1 MLTAISA
8 TILVIAAVVISL
20 AIAIPVTSIMT
31 KKRIKAQ
38 ESQKIGSAQ
47 EKARAII
54 DEALSTAESKKREA
68 LLEAKEEN
76 MKAKADLDKEIKDR
90 RNEVQRN
97 AERKLSGMSAEFSRR
112 KSLSTGRAMHWN
124 ARNSRSHPVRNR
136 CGNGR
141 KKLQNLGNSVH
152 RNSNEFQV

>member
-8 TILVIAAVVISL
+8 IFIVIAAVVISL
-20 AIAIPVTSIMT
+20 AIAIPVTMTMT
-31 KKRIKAQ
+31 KKRFEAQ
-38 ESQKIGSAQ
+38 ESQKVDSAK

-90 RNEVQRN
+90 RNEV
-97 AERKLSGMSAEFSRR
+97 
-112 KSLSTGRAMHWN
+112 
-124 ARNSRSHPVRNR
+124 
-136 CGNGR
+136 
-141 KKLQNLGNSVH
+141 
-152 RNSNEFQV
+152 